1 MNLKRILRIKEIEE
15 RDRARVLREIDQ
27 TIDRL
32 EKEKKKFES
41 ELIECQRHIETSGDA
56 LRIIFRQKAFVSKI
70 NEIEKKV
77 KELEEKKEQESENLK
92 EIKREE
98 KAVRLLKDKVSYEE
112 YSKNIRKEILQLGFV
127 HLIKKGFK
135 LILLIAIIG
144 HFSQSAMAQSAVQKK
159 LNEMESKK
167 REERLKE
174 VEKVIEEKLRKLV
187 EERKRLEAL
196 RKRPLTEE
204 EEKEVKKLI
213 KIVSKTPS
221 DEAGAILNNVKPH
234 IVAEI
239 LIRLKDR
246 QAGQILAAMDPQKAA
261 KVTEI
266 IMSWRANAKKR

>member
-15 RDRARVLREIDQ
+15 RDRARVLKEIDQ
-27 TIDRL
+27 TIERL

-41 ELIECQRHIETSGDA
+41 ELIECQKHIENSGDA
-56 LRIIFRQKAFVSKI
+56 LRVLFRQRAFVSKI

-98 KAVRLLKDKVSYEE
+98 RAVKLLKDKVSYEE

-135 LILLIAIIG
+135 LILLMTVLG
-144 HFSQSAMAQSAVQKK
+144 YSFQSAMAQSAVQKK

-167 REERLKE
+167 KEERLKE
-174 VEKVIEEKLRKLV
+174 VEKVIEEKLRKLI

>member
-15 RDRARVLREIDQ
+15 RDRARVLKEIDQ
-27 TIDRL
+27 TIERL
-32 EKEKKKFES
+32 EREKRKFES

-56 LRIIFRQKAFVSKI
+56 LKIIFRQKAFVSKI
-70 NEIEKKV
+70 NEIERKV

-135 LILLIAIIG
+135 LILLMTVLG
-144 HFSQSAMAQSAVQKK
+144 YSFQSAMAQSAVQKK

-167 REERLKE
+167 KEERLKE
-174 VEKVIEEKLRKLV
+174 VEKVIEEKLRKLI

-204 EEKEVKKLI
+204 EEKEIKKLI

-266 IMSWRANAKKR
+266 IMSWRANAKKK

>member
-15 RDRARVLREIDQ
+15 RDRARVLKEIDQ
-27 TIDRL
+27 TIERL

-41 ELIECQRHIETSGDA
+41 ELIECQKHIENSGDA
-56 LRIIFRQKAFVSKI
+56 LRVLFRQRAFVSKI

-98 KAVRLLKDKVSYEE
+98 RAVKLLKDKVSYEE

-135 LILLIAIIG
+135 LILLMTVLGYI
-144 HFSQSAMAQSAVQKK
+144 SQSAMAQSAVQKK

-167 REERLKE
+167 KEERLKE
-174 VEKVIEEKLRKLV
+174 VEKVIEEKLRKLI